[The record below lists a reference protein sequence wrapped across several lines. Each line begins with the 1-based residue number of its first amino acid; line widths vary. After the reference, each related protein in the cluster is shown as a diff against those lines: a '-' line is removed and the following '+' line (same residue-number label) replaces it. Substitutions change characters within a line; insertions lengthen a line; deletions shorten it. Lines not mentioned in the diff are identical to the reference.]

1 MGQIIFPQPGSN
13 RAQMRLLRMVPP
25 GPNQILTHPYLTDC
39 IEVICSSE
47 TVCVRDIS
55 KKLVNFFQMK
65 SLIGSVV
72 VMSSAIMFH
81 TLAEATEN
89 ARSLKLA
96 RCVERSY
103 THSVVDEQSRH
114 RLGLSVT
121 GRVAKQDRV
130 DSTVQTLVRQNSH
143 A

>member
-1 MGQIIFPQPGSN
+1 
-13 RAQMRLLRMVPP
+13 MRERYFS
-25 GPNQILTHPYLTDC
+25 I
-39 IEVICSSE
+39 
-47 TVCVRDIS
+47 R
-55 KKLVNFFQMK
+55 VNLFQMK
-65 SLIGSVV
+65 SSIGSVV
-72 VMSSAIMFH
+72 VTSSAIMFH
-81 TLAEATEN
+81 NLAGATEN

-96 RCVERSY
+96 RRVERSY

-121 GRVAKQDRV
+121 GRVAKQDGV